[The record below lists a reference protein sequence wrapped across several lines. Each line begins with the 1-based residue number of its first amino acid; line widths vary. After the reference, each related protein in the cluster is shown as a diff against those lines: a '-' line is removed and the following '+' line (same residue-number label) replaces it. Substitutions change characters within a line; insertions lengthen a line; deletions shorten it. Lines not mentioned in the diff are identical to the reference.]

1 MTISVKDAQ
10 ADLLGRIRRLTPG
23 DTLILTDND
32 VPVATV
38 GPAPVTALRPPP
50 GLWKGKVVI
59 LSEDDDYVKA
69 FEESTS

>member
-1 MTISVKDAQ
+1 MTVSVKDAQ
-10 ADLLGRIRRLTPG
+10 ADLLGLIRRLPPG
-23 DTLILTDND
+23 DTLTLTDND

-38 GPAPVTALRPPP
+38 VAAPVTALRPPP

-69 FEESTS
+69 FEESAS